1 MSGHHI
7 EIEVEDARPSLR
19 TSKKARQRA
28 IEELLK
34 SGVQPFMLKGSLNYF
49 YTQEEAE
56 MLLKLAEGLAPEF
69 YQDPVA
75 KAGKKLNEIMKG
87 RPEGKDPYETLFGER
102 VSIFSSTT
110 FSLDRPASKPIS
122 KYTLPDGS
130 EVLIFSEG
138 LRNTYFL
145 IPSELSYTAE
155 EIKNIKKEMESIRD
169 GAAEKGSPV
178 AMRHTYGFGVLDT
191 LLQDKNIEDINFNG
205 PGDFLRIVHSE
216 FEECN
221 SNIYVGRDDAES
233 WATKLKISSRRS
245 FDFINPTL
253 DAALDSAARA
263 RVTFLRSPLSRDF
276 AFSIRRHR
284 DMPWTYPL
292 LVEKKA
298 FSTMAAAFFDL
309 LLEQSKTMI
318 IAGSRGAGKTSFLGA
333 SLFEIANKYR
343 MIIIEDTMEL
353 PLESLRKNGYD
364 VLHLKVKSP
373 LSITEGE
380 VTAENGLRSALR
392 LGDSCL
398 IIGEIRS
405 TEARVL
411 YEAMRVGAL
420 SNVVAGTVH
429 AESPYGVFDRV
440 VNELGVKPTSFKA
453 TDVIIITR
461 PIKTFGLKKKRVVY
475 SVVEVKKDWKDDPLG
490 EDAFVELFRYEPSS
504 DSLVAT
510 KHFDNADTPMLKSIR
525 SSVKEWKDAD
535 QFSSHLKARASIK
548 EEIIKKIPSFPEV
561 GEASFIVEA
570 NNAYYQISSQLYAEN
585 GYPDSR
591 ELYKRFVLWLKGRL
605 AK

>member
-1 MSGHHI
+1 MSGHQI

-19 TSKKARQRA
+19 TSKKARQKA

-34 SGVQPFMLKGSLNYF
+34 SGAKPFMLKGSLNYY
-49 YTQEEAE
+49 YTKEEAE
-56 MLLKLAEGLAPEF
+56 ILLKLAEGLTPEF

-75 KAGKKLNEIMKG
+75 KAGKRANEFLKG
-87 RPEGKDPYETLFGER
+87 LPEGKDPYEALFGER
-102 VSIFSSTT
+102 VGTFSSTT
-110 FSLDRPASKPIS
+110 FSMDRPSKPLS
-122 KYTLPDGS
+122 KYQLQDGS
-130 EVLIFSEG
+130 EVAIFSDG
-138 LRNTYFL
+138 LRNLYFL
-145 IPSELSYTAE
+145 TPVELSYTAE
-155 EIKNIKKEMESIRD
+155 EIKGIKSEIEKIRSGIID
-169 GAAEKGSPV
+169 RGSPI

-191 LLQDKNIEDINFNG
+191 LLQDSNIEDINFNG

-221 SNIYVGRDDAES
+221 SNIYLGMDDVES
-233 WATKLKISSRRS
+233 WATKLKMSSRRS
-245 FDFINPTL
+245 FDFVNPTL
-253 DAALDSAARA
+253 DAALDSVARA
-263 RVTFLRSPLSRDF
+263 RVTFLRSPLSSDF
-276 AFSIRRHR
+276 SFSVRRHR

-292 LVEKKA
+292 LAQKKA
-298 FSTMAAAFFDL
+298 FSTLAAAFFDL

-353 PLESLRKNGYD
+353 PVESLRQNNYD

-380 VTAENGLRSALR
+380 VSAENGLRSALR

-453 TDVIIITR
+453 TDVIVVAR
-461 PIKTFGLKKKRVVY
+461 PIKTFGLKKKRVIH
-475 SVVEVKKDWKDDPLG
+475 SVVEVKKDWKDDPLS
-490 EDAFVELFRYEPSS
+490 EDAFVELFRYESS
-504 DSLVAT
+504 SGSLAAT
-510 KHFDNADTPMLKSIR
+510 KHFENADTPMLKGIR
-525 SSVKEWKDAD
+525 SSVKEWKDID
-535 QFSSHLKARASIK
+535 EFSAHLKVRASIK
-548 EEIIKKIPSFPEV
+548 EELIKRISASREL
-561 GEASFIVEA
+561 GEANFVVEA
-570 NNAYYQISSQLYAEN
+570 NRAFYQITSQLYAEN
-585 GYPDSR
+585 GYPESKD
-591 ELYKRFVLWLKGRL
+591 LYKRFMLWIKGRL